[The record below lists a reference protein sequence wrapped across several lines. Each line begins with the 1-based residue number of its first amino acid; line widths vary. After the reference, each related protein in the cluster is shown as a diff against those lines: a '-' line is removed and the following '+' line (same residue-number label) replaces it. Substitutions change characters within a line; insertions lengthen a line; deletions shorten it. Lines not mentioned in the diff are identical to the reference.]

1 MNAIRQLRIFSL
13 VLVLDALP
21 FQFQR
26 WSFILATL
34 DRMMMENNGQTVTL
48 NVNLSRWFYSLWAGW
63 RMSLLTEALGFAKTP
78 EEVRTYLLARLPA
91 SIG

>member
-1 MNAIRQLRIFSL
+1 MNAIRQLVIFSL
-13 VLVLDALP
+13 VLVLDTFP

-48 NVNLSRWFYSLWAGW
+48 NV
-63 RMSLLTEALGFAKTP
+63 
-78 EEVRTYLLARLPA
+78 YL
-91 SIG
+91 